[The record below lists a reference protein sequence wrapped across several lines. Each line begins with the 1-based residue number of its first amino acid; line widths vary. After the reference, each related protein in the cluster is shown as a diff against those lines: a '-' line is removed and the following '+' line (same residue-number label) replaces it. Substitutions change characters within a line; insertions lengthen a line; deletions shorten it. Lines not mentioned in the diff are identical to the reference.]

1 MSLLILARTTAFPKF
16 MKGSQQS
23 SGPDDAK
30 GSKQP
35 KGIHPDVSKDGGG
48 IENAAKLLAQ
58 FIDPDKLLR
67 RKEGFP
73 RRPLVIFAFDE
84 AHILTDNPPTKNR
97 ATKWNM
103 FSELRRF
110 LRQTSDQAIFSL
122 FLSTAGRF
130 NVFSPEISSDP
141 SRRTQYSTLSPLD
154 SITEISFD
162 DLAYD
167 APEYKIM
174 LEQVVDVDWM
184 CHLGRPL

>member
-1 MSLLILARTTAFPKF
+1 

-35 KGIHPDVSKDGGG
+35 KEIHPDVSKDGGG

-58 FIDPDKLLR
+58 FIDPDNLLR

-97 ATKWNM
+97 ATKWNL
-103 FSELRRF
+103 FSELR
-110 LRQTSDQAIFSL
+110 L
-122 FLSTAGRF
+122 FF
-130 NVFSPEISSDP
+130 
-141 SRRTQYSTLSPLD
+141 
-154 SITEISFD
+154 
-162 DLAYD
+162 
-167 APEYKIM
+167 
-174 LEQVVDVDWM
+174 
-184 CHLGRPL
+184 GRPPTRPSSRSFCRRRGALTYSPRR